1 MAALYPKDSEQTKGA
16 SFPKDDILQRSFHEL
31 FRGWIQMWTKVYMPH
46 SAPKAIGNKKFPP
59 TN

>member
-31 FRGWIQMWTKVYMPH
+31 FRAWIYMETGYMN
-46 SAPKAIGNKKFPP
+46 A
-59 TN
+59 